1 MAIID
6 DARMA
11 LKITSTGFDT
21 EIERLIAAARADL
34 TIAGVILPDPL
45 DDLTETAVLTYVCMH
60 FGNPPNYDKL
70 ADAYEI
76 QKVQLMHAAGY
87 TDYGEEDQEE
97 AATGDGEAE

>member
-70 ADAYEI
+70 EASYT
-76 QKVQLMHAAGY
+76 KQLQRLQTATGY
-87 TDYGEEDQEE
+87 TDW
-97 AATGDGEAE
+97 GDGE